1 MCVRVRWLIHQT
13 AMRKGSRSEGR
24 RSREAVSQSNIWRGI
39 DKINGGSSFSSN
51 GLLLSKALR
60 AHRKEGL
67 P

>member
-1 MCVRVRWLIHQT
+1 VCPRPVVDSSYSHEERFRN
-13 AMRKGSRSEGR
+13 EG

-51 GLLLSKALR
+51 GLLLSRAWR